1 MMNLLEQ
8 SLGQLACDLP
18 GATRIF
24 HRYKLDF
31 CCGGQQSLREAMEA
45 GDVEPADL
53 LADLAE
59 IRHDEVQ
66 EQDWRHAPMSELIEH
81 ILLRFHEVHREQLP
95 ELIRLARQVEETH
108 GQRADHPTGLVKHL
122 VGMYQDLLSHLQKE
136 EQVLF
141 PLLRHDESRKAQ
153 LPMLVM
159 RHEHD
164 AHGQGLQK
172 LAQLTADFSVPE
184 DACNTW
190 RALYAG
196 LVRLKEDL
204 MQHIHLEN
212 NVLFPQ
218 AEQAG
223 GCPAWSP
230 CQV

>member
-1 MMNLLEQ
+1 MNLLEQ

-53 LADLAE
+53 LADLVE

-153 LPMLVM
+153 VPMLVM

-230 CQV
+230 FHV

>member
-1 MMNLLEQ
+1 MNLLEQ

-53 LADLAE
+53 LADLAA
-59 IRHDEVQ
+59 IRHDEVL

>member
-1 MMNLLEQ
+1 MNLLEQ

-45 GDVEPADL
+45 GDVEPYGL
-53 LADLAE
+53 LADLAA
-59 IRHDEVQ
+59 IRHDEVL

-141 PLLRHDESRKAQ
+141 PLLRRNESRKAQ
-153 LPMLVM
+153 VPMLVM

>member
-1 MMNLLEQ
+1 
-8 SLGQLACDLP
+8 
-18 GATRIF
+18 
-24 HRYKLDF
+24 
-31 CCGGQQSLREAMEA
+31 
-45 GDVEPADL
+45 
-53 LADLAE
+53 
-59 IRHDEVQ
+59 
-66 EQDWRHAPMSELIEH
+66 MSELIEH

>member
-1 MMNLLEQ
+1 MNLLEQ

-53 LADLAE
+53 LADLAA
-59 IRHDEVQ
+59 IRHDEVL

-95 ELIRLARQVEETH
+95 ELIRLAQQVEETH

-153 LPMLVM
+153 VPMLVM

>member
-1 MMNLLEQ
+1 MNLLEQ

-141 PLLRHDESRKAQ
+141 PLLRHDESRKAR

>member
-1 MMNLLEQ
+1 
-8 SLGQLACDLP
+8 
-18 GATRIF
+18 
-24 HRYKLDF
+24 
-31 CCGGQQSLREAMEA
+31 MEA

-53 LADLAE
+53 LADLVE

-95 ELIRLARQVEETH
+95 ELIRLARQVDETH

>member
-1 MMNLLEQ
+1 MNLLEQ

-53 LADLAE
+53 LADLVE

-190 RALYAG
+190 RALYVG

>member
-1 MMNLLEQ
+1 MNLLEQ

-53 LADLAE
+53 LADLVE

-122 VGMYQDLLSHLQKE
+122 VGMYQDLLSHLQRE

-141 PLLRHDESRKAQ
+141 PLLRRAELRRAHV
-153 LPMLVM
+153 PMLVM

>member
-1 MMNLLEQ
+1 MNLLEQ

-153 LPMLVM
+153 VPMLVM

>member
-1 MMNLLEQ
+1 MNLLEQ

>member
-1 MMNLLEQ
+1 MNLLEQ

-190 RALYAG
+190 QALYAG

>member
-1 MMNLLEQ
+1 MNLLEQ

-53 LADLAE
+53 LADLAA
-59 IRHDEVQ
+59 IRHDEVP
-66 EQDWRHAPMSELIEH
+66 ERDWRHATMSELIEH
-81 ILLRFHEVHREQLP
+81 ILQRFHEVHREQLP

-122 VGMYQDLLSHLQKE
+122 VGMFQDLLSHMQKE

-141 PLLRHDESRKAQ
+141 PLLRRNESRRAQ
-153 LPMLVM
+153 MPILVM

-164 AHGQGLQK
+164 AHGQWLQK
-172 LAQLTADFSVPE
+172 LAQITADFSVPA

>member
-1 MMNLLEQ
+1 MNLLEQ

-18 GATRIF
+18 GSTRIF

-81 ILLRFHEVHREQLP
+81 ILQRFHEAHREQLP

-136 EQVLF
+136 EQILF

>member
-1 MMNLLEQ
+1 MNLLEQ
-8 SLGQLACDLP
+8 ILGQLACDLP

-24 HRYKLDF
+24 HRYKLDL

>member
-1 MMNLLEQ
+1 MNLLEQ

-53 LADLAE
+53 LADLVE

>member
-1 MMNLLEQ
+1 MNLLEQ

-53 LADLAE
+53 LADLAA
-59 IRHDEVQ
+59 IRHDEVP
-66 EQDWRHAPMSELIEH
+66 ERDWRHAPMSELIEH